1 MCPMRVI
8 LLAISVL
15 IAGITLYCSNK
26 DADAQRL
33 LDKDIELSKN
43 SKVSRV
49 GRISSATNFVA
60 DCLTGKYLYKTI
72 RSCWTSLPASK
83 PRLSIQPAAS

>member
-1 MCPMRVI
+1 MRVI

-43 SKVSRV
+43 SKVRKN
-49 GRISSATNFVA
+49 GFYFKIG
-60 DCLTGKYLYKTI
+60 L
-72 RSCWTSLPASK
+72 K
-83 PRLSIQPAAS
+83 PRSSY